1 MLLKEYTCCFFGHRK
16 ITVTDELV
24 DRLYRVIEDLII
36 NEKINTFLFGSKS
49 EFDTLC
55 LSTVTKIK
63 NKYHN
68 IKLIYVRAEFP
79 NIDDSYK
86 EYLLERY
93 DETYYPKQV
102 INSGRLSYIK
112 RNYEMIDNSKYCVVY
127 FDRNYTP
134 PKKTTTKS
142 TTCNYKY
149 NSGTK
154 LAYEYAE
161 KKNLQIIN
169 LFDTI
174 STFTNHLNTT
184 G

>member
-1 MLLKEYTCCFFGHRK
+1 MLYL
-16 ITVTDELV
+16 
-24 DRLYRVIEDLII
+24 
-36 NEKINTFLFGSKS
+36 
-49 EFDTLC
+49 
-55 LSTVTKIK
+55 
-63 NKYHN
+63 
-68 IKLIYVRAEFP
+68 
-79 NIDDSYK
+79 DSYK
-86 EYLLERY
+86 EKYEENEDIKNKAFAWRG
-93 DETYYPKQV
+93 EKV
-102 INSGRLSYIK
+102 IK

-127 FDRNYTP
+127 FDKNYIP
-134 PKKTTTKS
+134 SKKTTTKS

-174 STFTNHLNTT
+174 STFTNHLNTN